1 MYSQP
6 VFSMPGIYKAFQQR
20 NSASYCP
27 HFAEKLV
34 KLTFGF
40 FCCIFQ
46 LKLMW
51 GNLTL
56 ASSEKKDVLVPS
68 LPSGQVGTVSVEFVA
83 PNIEGTY
90 TSHWRLSHRGEQF
103 GPRIWCSIVVDP
115 SPAADY
121 VESDW
126 KDSDSCQKSGASRTK
141 QASHSPGIWG
151 SSELPRRRSI
161 VYYLAQYS

>member
-1 MYSQP
+1 
-6 VFSMPGIYKAFQQR
+6 MPSTYKAFQQR
-20 NSASYCP
+20 NFKCSLLPTVCREACEVN
-27 HFAEKLV
+27 FC
-34 KLTFGF
+34 F

-56 ASSEKKDVLVPS
+56 ASAEKKDVLVPS

-115 SPAADY
+115 SPATDY
-121 VESDW
+121 LESNW
-126 KDSDSCQKSGASRTK
+126 KDSDSCQKDKASSTK
-141 QASHSPGIWG
+141 QASNSNGI
-151 SSELPRRRSI
+151 
-161 VYYLAQYS
+161 

>member
-1 MYSQP
+1 M
-6 VFSMPGIYKAFQQR
+6 
-20 NSASYCP
+20 
-27 HFAEKLV
+27 
-34 KLTFGF
+34 KLTFV
-40 FCCIFQ
+40 FCRVFQ

-68 LPSGQVGTVSVEFVA
+68 LPAGQVGTVSVEFVA

-115 SPAADY
+115 SPAPDSF
-121 VESDW
+121 ESNW
-126 KDSDSCQKSGASRTK
+126 KDSDSCQKDKASSTK
-141 QASHSPGIWG
+141 EASNSCGI
-151 SSELPRRRSI
+151 
-161 VYYLAQYS
+161 

>member
-1 MYSQP
+1 
-6 VFSMPGIYKAFQQR
+6 
-20 NSASYCP
+20 
-27 HFAEKLV
+27 
-34 KLTFGF
+34 
-40 FCCIFQ
+40 
-46 LKLMW
+46 MW

-115 SPAADY
+115 TSAT
-121 VESDW
+121 ESLESNW
-126 KDSDSCQKSGASRTK
+126 KDSNSNQKDKSSSSNK
-141 QASHSPGIWG
+141 QASNSYSFEG
-151 SSELPRRRSI
+151 SCELLSRLQRTI
-161 VYYLAQYS
+161 YIAQ

>member
-1 MYSQP
+1 
-6 VFSMPGIYKAFQQR
+6 
-20 NSASYCP
+20 
-27 HFAEKLV
+27 
-34 KLTFGF
+34 
-40 FCCIFQ
+40 
-46 LKLMW
+46 MW

-115 SPAADY
+115 SPAAECL
-121 VESDW
+121 ESNG
-126 KDSDSCQKSGASRTK
+126 KDPDSCQKAKASSTK
-141 QASHSPGIWG
+141 KASSSSSVWG
-151 SSELPRRRSI
+151 GSELPRRRSSVSCLVQWHSSVSSYI
-161 VYYLAQYS
+161 DFQGILFAVCF

>member
-1 MYSQP
+1 MVIVTDVRMFTSSLSSLCLVSTRP
-6 VFSMPGIYKAFQQR
+6 FSRGTL
-20 NSASYCP
+20 SAPYCLQ
-27 HFAEKLV
+27 FAEKLV
-34 KLTFGF
+34 KLTFAF
-40 FCCIFQ
+40 SVVHSVVQ

-115 SPAADY
+115 SPATDY
-121 VESDW
+121 LESN
-126 KDSDSCQKSGASRTK
+126 CQKDKASSTK
-141 QASHSPGIWG
+141 QASD
-151 SSELPRRRSI
+151 
-161 VYYLAQYS
+161 